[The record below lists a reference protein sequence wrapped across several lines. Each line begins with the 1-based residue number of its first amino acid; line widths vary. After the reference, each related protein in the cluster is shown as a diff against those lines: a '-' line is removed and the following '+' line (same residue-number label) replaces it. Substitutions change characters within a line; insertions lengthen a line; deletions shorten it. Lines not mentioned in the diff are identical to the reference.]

1 MAGQAPGGGLMDT
14 DLAALQEPT
23 GIFELVEVV
32 GNGTYGQVFKGRHV
46 RTGQLAAVKVMEV
59 QSDEEEEIKAEMNML
74 RKFSCHRNIAKY
86 YGAFINKVPKGRDD
100 QLWLVMEFCG
110 AGSITEMVRNTK
122 GNSLREEWIA
132 YICREVLQGLAHLH
146 SHRLIHRD
154 IKGQNVL
161 LTDKAEV
168 KLVDFGVSAQLDRTM
183 GRRNTF
189 IGTPYWMAPEV
200 IACNVSQ
207 ESVYDN
213 RSDLWSLGI
222 TGIEMAEGVPPLCD
236 VHPMRALFLIPRN
249 PPPRL
254 KSKKWSKRFTSFLE
268 SCLVKNY
275 ARRPNTEQLL
285 KHQFVCDLHERHT
298 RAGLLEHIDHTRH
311 RRSIQEDQAYD
322 YSGSE
327 DDGEEEQ
334 EEGQTRNDHGS
345 SLARGT
351 DSTLMRDFQRIQQK
365 EWLVLGGAKPP
376 AVTIQQD
383 RSPVQG
389 PATRAGVKEKPAWA
403 KQVEDRSKMNG
414 KKFLPTPNQPRHHPM
429 ITRSVSVPIPRSP
442 QPLPPRAAAVI
453 PPELPAKSH
462 CVRKAM
468 ATPQSN
474 ALSKLQ
480 DDASKRNAGFL
491 RQRGASED
499 LPCNQEEVLIKRRSM
514 STGSPLEGLPEIF
527 ETFGLGKEKGSRNPL
542 NGRNT
547 QYSSSSED
555 SDNEQMAQDGTIPV
569 RGIKEL
575 RHIAGKVGASSRPS
589 PFSRK
594 GGSFSGKE
602 QVHGG
607 MQIRGGVHE
616 AWPDL
621 LPQTPRFHT
630 PTSPKA
636 TPSAL
641 HGEQPIQRL
650 PSRTASTPAFFGSNQ
665 EEQTAG
671 PSPPAGS
678 EYVLGRKRKGS
689 LVNVNPVNAR
699 VHSDAPIIR
708 KYKKRFSS
716 EILCGA
722 LWGVNLL
729 VGTESG
735 LQFLDRSGGGEVY
748 SLINHR
754 RFQQIDVLEGLNI
767 LITISGKKNKLRVY
781 YLSWLRNK
789 ILHNDPEVQRRQG
802 WVSIGDLQGC
812 VHCKVVRYE
821 RIRFL
826 VVALRS
832 AVEVYAWAP
841 KPYHKFMAFKSFL
854 DLPVRPMLV
863 DLSVVES
870 MRLVVVFGSM
880 NGFHSLDLDSGQ
892 VQDIVRMQNVG
903 PSARPQ
909 AIVVLP
915 NSSGCHLLLCF
926 GHRVMYFTIMGQRV
940 NHTELCWDERPT
952 HIVHIGST
960 RLLGWGDRALEV
972 RSMLSGHLE
981 MFFMHR
987 GTQRLHFLCERND
1000 KVFFASGRSN
1010 GNQVYI
1016 LDLSQNSNTGG

>member
-1 MAGQAPGGGLMDT
+1 
-14 DLAALQEPT
+14 
-23 GIFELVEVV
+23 
-32 GNGTYGQVFKGRHV
+32 
-46 RTGQLAAVKVMEV
+46 
-59 QSDEEEEIKAEMNML
+59 
-74 RKFSCHRNIAKY
+74 
-86 YGAFINKVPKGRDD
+86 
-100 QLWLVMEFCG
+100 
-110 AGSITEMVRNTK
+110 
-122 GNSLREEWIA
+122 
-132 YICREVLQGLAHLH
+132 
-146 SHRLIHRD
+146 
-154 IKGQNVL
+154 
-161 LTDKAEV
+161 
-168 KLVDFGVSAQLDRTM
+168 
-183 GRRNTF
+183 
-189 IGTPYWMAPEV
+189 
-200 IACNVSQ
+200 
-207 ESVYDN
+207 
-213 RSDLWSLGI
+213 
-222 TGIEMAEGVPPLCD
+222 
-236 VHPMRALFLIPRN
+236 
-249 PPPRL
+249 
-254 KSKKWSKRFTSFLE
+254 
-268 SCLVKNY
+268 
-275 ARRPNTEQLL
+275 
-285 KHQFVCDLHERHT
+285 
-298 RAGLLEHIDHTRH
+298 
-311 RRSIQEDQAYD
+311 
-322 YSGSE
+322 
-327 DDGEEEQ
+327 
-334 EEGQTRNDHGS
+334 
-345 SLARGT
+345 
-351 DSTLMRDFQRIQQK
+351 MRDFQRIQQK
-365 EWLVLGGAKPP
+365 EWLVLGGAKSP
-376 AVTIQQD
+376 AVTIQQSENEAD
-383 RSPVQG
+383 RV
-389 PATRAGVKEKPAWA
+389 VKECKNALHNISQDGPPLPGPTIRADVKVKPAWA
-403 KQVEDRSKMNG
+403 KQVEERSKRNG
-414 KKFLPTPNQPRHHPM
+414 KEFSPTINQPRQHPM
-429 ITRSVSVPIPRSP
+429 ITRSISVPTPKSK
-442 QPLPPRAAAVI
+442 QPLPARAAVVI
-453 PPELPAKSH
+453 PPELPATSH
-462 CVRKAM
+462 CVCEAM
-468 ATPQSN
+468 ATRQSN

-480 DDASKRNAGFL
+480 DDASKHNAGFL

-499 LPCNQEEVLIKRRSM
+499 LPHNREEVLIKRRSM

-569 RGIKEL
+569 RGMKEL
-575 RHIAGKVGASSRPS
+575 RHIAGKAGASSRQS

-594 GGSFSGKE
+594 GGSFSGKG
-602 QVHGG
+602 QMHGG
-607 MQIRGGVHE
+607 KQIGGGAHE

-621 LPQTPRFHT
+621 LPQIPRFHT
-630 PTSPKA
+630 PSSPRV
-636 TPSAL
+636 TPFAL

-665 EEQTAG
+665 AEQTAS

-841 KPYHKFMAFKSFL
+841 KPYHKFMAFKSFPN
-854 DLPVRPMLV
+854 LPVRPMLV
-863 DLSVVES
+863 DLTVVES

-880 NGFHSLDLDSGQ
+880 NGFHSLDLDSGE
-892 VQDIVRMQNVG
+892 VQDIVHMHNVG

-915 NSSGCHLLLCF
+915 NSCGCHLLLCF
-926 GHRVMYFTIMGQRV
+926 GHRVMYFSILGQRV

-960 RLLGWGDRALEV
+960 RLLGWGERALEV

-1016 LDLSQNSNTGG
+1016 LDLSQNSNMNS